1 LLLVSLRLWA
11 CGCPYHRRPWS
22 IKPCLFKKKIIIK
35 LFWCIN
41 IKIKFI

>member
-1 LLLVSLRLWA
+1 LLLVSLKLWA
-11 CGCPYHRRPWS
+11 RGCPYDQRPWS
-22 IKPCLFKKKIIIK
+22 IKPCLFKKKIIK